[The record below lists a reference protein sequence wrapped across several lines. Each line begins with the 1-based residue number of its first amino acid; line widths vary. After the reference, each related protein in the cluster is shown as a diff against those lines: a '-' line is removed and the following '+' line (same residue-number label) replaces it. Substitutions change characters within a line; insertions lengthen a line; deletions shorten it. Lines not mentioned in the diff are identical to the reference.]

1 MAMQRLIAFLRA
13 INVGGHVVKMDALRG
28 HFEDLGFADV
38 ETFIAS
44 GNVIFSSRAAN
55 LPALE
60 RKIEKALHQALGYE
74 VKTFI
79 RTEAEVRAL
88 AGYQPFPPAAVA
100 SCAALSVGFLAA
112 PLDAAAMK
120 ALMAL
125 RSDVDDFHVN
135 GREVFWICRTRQAES
150 PMSNMRFEKMLKVRV
165 TFRGVN
171 TIARLA
177 ARKP

>member
-1 MAMQRLIAFLRA
+1 MGMQRLIAFLRA

-28 HFEDLGFADV
+28 HFENLGCTDV

-44 GNVIFSSRAAN
+44 GNVVFSSRAAN

-60 RKIEKALHQALGYE
+60 RKIEKALHEALGYE
-74 VKTFI
+74 VKTFV
-79 RTEAEVRAL
+79 RTQAEIRAL
-88 AGYQPFPPAAVA
+88 AGYQPFPADAMA
-100 SCAALSVGFLAA
+100 NCTSLNVGFLAG

-125 RSDVDDFHVN
+125 KTDIDDFHVN
-135 GREVFWICRTRQAES
+135 GREVFWICRKQQSES
-150 PMSNMRFEKMLKVRV
+150 TMSNMRFEKMLKVSV

-177 ARKP
+177 AKHT